1 MSTGLGARKSNADT
15 KFTLGAAAN
24 PDNYASGGQVSG
36 RILVPFG
43 GNGGGGD
50 GGDTVHL
57 WVWGITAA
65 AFVYLLGVHWVLGG
79 VRSLAN

>member
-36 RILVPFG
+36 RI
-43 GNGGGGD
+43 
-50 GGDTVHL
+50 
-57 WVWGITAA
+57 
-65 AFVYLLGVHWVLGG
+65 VL
-79 VRSLAN
+79 SLP